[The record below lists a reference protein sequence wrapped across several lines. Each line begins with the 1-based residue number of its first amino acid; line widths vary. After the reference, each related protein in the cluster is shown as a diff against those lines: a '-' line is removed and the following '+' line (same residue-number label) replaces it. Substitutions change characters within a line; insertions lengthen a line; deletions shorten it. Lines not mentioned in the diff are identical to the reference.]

1 MSPQRRVKHR
11 ALSQTNTHILSHV
24 LFGHGRK
31 CLNALCNV
39 MNFTKL
45 IAFSTQSYFQNR
57 TSAIK
62 FSVGKTIIHLN
73 TSHNC
78 IYQSVCY
85 LKLAQCSWS
94 WKQTKVCL
102 KKWTAGSGRD
112 FRYKNGWLIQNF
124 YHTKTFRC
132 GDRDERP
139 SRLNF
144 EQLFRGHSKDFLNT
158 IISYDGT
165 GYFRKNSIQA
175 GEKESSFLGWHRF
188 CLNTRALANSSRIL
202 REEAGGH
209 LLHYVLWW
217 LSTMS

>member
-45 IAFSTQSYFQNR
+45 IVFSTQSYFQNR
-57 TSAIK
+57 TSAVK

-102 KKWTAGSGRD
+102 KNEQRVLVEISDIKAGD
-112 FRYKNGWLIQNF
+112 
-124 YHTKTFRC
+124 
-132 GDRDERP
+132 
-139 SRLNF
+139 
-144 EQLFRGHSKDFLNT
+144 LFRIFITRKPFAVEIEMKDHRDWIVNSFSKGTVRIFLT
-158 IISYDGT
+158 
-165 GYFRKNSIQA
+165 Q
-175 GEKESSFLGWHRF
+175 
-188 CLNTRALANSSRIL
+188 
-202 REEAGGH
+202 
-209 LLHYVLWW
+209 
-217 LSTMS
+217 